1 LIFTLTPYCK
11 KHITAHH
18 FTVKPTKNRLFFV
31 SLRKNKRRLMKVF
44 IGGLPLEVSEAEL
57 NAVFGDFGPV
67 KSLRIVKDRETKESR
82 GFGFVEMVNEAEAKE
97 AIRCM
102 NGQSYYGKR
111 ITVNIAEDKGPGFN
125 NGGGNNRG
133 FSRN

>member
-1 LIFTLTPYCK
+1 
-11 KHITAHH
+11 
-18 FTVKPTKNRLFFV
+18 
-31 SLRKNKRRLMKVF
+31 MKVF

-125 NGGGNNRG
+125 TGGGNNRG